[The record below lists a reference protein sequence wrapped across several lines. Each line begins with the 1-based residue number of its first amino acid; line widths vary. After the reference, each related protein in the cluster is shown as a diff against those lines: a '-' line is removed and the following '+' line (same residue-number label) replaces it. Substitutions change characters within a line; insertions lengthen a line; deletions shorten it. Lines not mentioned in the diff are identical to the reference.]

1 MGVFVSIKQQ
11 KQESK
16 LFQQLLEAKG
26 TAFDIKDSTG
36 DIMISYVYEELNE
49 LVEALINYENEY
61 KRSK

>member
-1 MGVFVSIKQQ
+1 MNTKQQ

-26 TAFDIKDSTG
+26 TAFDINDSTG

-49 LVEALINYENEY
+49 LVEALIYYENEY

>member
-1 MGVFVSIKQQ
+1 MFVSIKQQ

-26 TAFDIKDSTG
+26 TAFDIKESTG

>member
-1 MGVFVSIKQQ
+1 MFVSIKQQ

-49 LVEALINYENEY
+49 LIEALINYENEY

>member
-1 MGVFVSIKQQ
+1 MSIKQQ

-49 LVEALINYENEY
+49 LIEALINYEN
-61 KRSK
+61 

>member
-1 MGVFVSIKQQ
+1 MFVSIKQQ
-11 KQESK
+11 KQESR

>member
-1 MGVFVSIKQQ
+1 MSIKQQ

-49 LVEALINYENEY
+49 LVEALINYENEH

>member
-1 MGVFVSIKQQ
+1 VFVSIKQQ

-26 TAFDIKDSTG
+26 TAFDIKESTG

>member
-1 MGVFVSIKQQ
+1 MFVSIKQQ

-26 TAFDIKDSTG
+26 TAFNIKESTG

>member
-1 MGVFVSIKQQ
+1 MSIKQQ

-49 LVEALINYENEY
+49 FVEALINYENEY

>member
-1 MGVFVSIKQQ
+1 MFASIKQQ

>member
-1 MGVFVSIKQQ
+1 VFVSIKQQ

>member
-1 MGVFVSIKQQ
+1 MNTKQQ

-26 TAFDIKDSTG
+26 TAFNIKESTG

>member
-1 MGVFVSIKQQ
+1 VFVSIKQQ

-26 TAFDIKDSTG
+26 TAFNIKESSG